1 MFGRRRRARRGRVD
15 VGRYV
20 APEPVTLPT
29 IEAVADEG
37 MMLAVSAVRMP
48 VKNRLILRALRDKT
62 DYDQGE
68 SVEYARERML
78 HLAREKEADADRTR
92 RMRGVGSGEEDK
104 DAGRSRRREKVS
116 RLLAA
121 RLREASV
128 DDELLTR
135 IVDEAREAAWEEIS
149 KSWMTQF
156 ATRGV
161 DTASDE
167 YRRNRDIRLQQLIR
181 VDLAQLERDA
191 EPEY

>member
-1 MFGRRRRARRGRVD
+1 
-15 VGRYV
+15 
-20 APEPVTLPT
+20 
-29 IEAVADEG
+29 
-37 MMLAVSAVRMP
+37 MLAVSAVRMP

-135 IVDEAREAAWEEIS
+135 IVDEAREAAWKEIS

-156 ATRGV
+156 ANRGV